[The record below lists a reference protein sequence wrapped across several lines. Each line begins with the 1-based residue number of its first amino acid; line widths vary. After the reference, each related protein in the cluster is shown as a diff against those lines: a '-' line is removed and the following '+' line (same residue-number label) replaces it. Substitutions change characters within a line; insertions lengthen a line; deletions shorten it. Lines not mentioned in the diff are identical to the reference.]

1 MVCYGIFWSG
11 QYCIA
16 HGQTIVI
23 SNGNRTKWS
32 PIRSVIVRAI
42 NKIGGA
48 LDRSDWETW
57 STLKK
62 GGPLFFKL
70 LCLDGTDPLSF
81 GPKFPEILVEWIA
94 HNVSNI
100 IFFTQYPLTPSREE
114 VLRIYKMVNKGKMLQ
129 SLLIM
134 YVDNGLQGLTAF
146 YFFNSAQCQEI
157 PLSSAVSNKPSNF
170 CRV

>member
-1 MVCYGIFWSG
+1 MSWSWG
-11 QYCIA
+11 RFAWSKARQGDSLR
-16 HGQTIVI
+16 HQI
-23 SNGNRTKWS
+23 SAPCPHS
-32 PIRSVIVRAI
+32 PPTGFTLI
-42 NKIGGA
+42 GA
-48 LDRSDWETW
+48 LDRSDWEKW

-62 GGPLFFKL
+62 GGPVFFKL
-70 LCLDGTDPLSF
+70 LWLDWTDPLSF
-81 GPKFPEILVEWIA
+81 GPKCLEILVEWIA

-129 SLLIM
+129 SLFIM

-157 PLSSAVSNKPSNF
+157 PLSSTVSNKPSNF